1 MVDSFV
7 VEGEGEV
14 SAALPEAEATIDL
27 ELEEGRY
34 LFFCGVPN
42 PDEISHAVF
51 GMQAEVEI
59 GSNSGA

>member
-1 MVDSFV
+1 VSR
-7 VEGEGEV
+7 GGV
-14 SAALPEAEATIDL
+14 SALEVDGGAATIDL